1 MLCNGAE
8 LKPDARMQE
17 VSWGGTEFRAVV
29 GNSMFGMLSVLSPDI
44 HTCED
49 SHHPMAPLFQGDLE
63 PHKIFSDVISLQNVV
78 WKIISTPKKPIM
90 GRIPELYKSS
100 VNS

>member
-1 MLCNGAE
+1 
-8 LKPDARMQE
+8 MQE
-17 VSWGGTEFRAVV
+17 CKKEVGGHRVQSCSGQEVHV
-29 GNSMFGMLSVLSPDI
+29 EILFGMLSVLSPDI

-49 SHHPMAPLFQGDLE
+49 SHLPMAPLFQGDPE

-90 GRIPELYKSS
+90 GHIPELHKSS